1 MCVYTSIFFDE
12 YQLVFGKPY
21 EIIDV
26 TDIVPVRV
34 IDPLKHISGAR
45 DLLHDVYLNNST
57 AAPLNIYNCIQMH
70 YCFSGTLLPA

>member
-26 TDIVPVRV
+26 TNIVPVRV
-34 IDPLKHISGAR
+34 IALLKHNSGAR
-45 DLLHDVYLNNST
+45 DLLHDVSLNNST